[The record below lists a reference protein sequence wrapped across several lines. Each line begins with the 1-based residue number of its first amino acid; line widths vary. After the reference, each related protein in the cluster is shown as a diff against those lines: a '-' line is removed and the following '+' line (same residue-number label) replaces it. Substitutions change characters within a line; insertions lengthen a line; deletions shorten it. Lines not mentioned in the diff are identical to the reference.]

1 MTRDMILIGLGLG
14 GLVLLGVAAALAWAA
29 EAAVRAL
36 VPILAVS
43 GAPVSLL
50 PRRLR
55 RLLDPAR
62 AELPGIAALGVLL
75 VASLWLLFAVMQDL
89 IAGDPLVHAD
99 HAVLHLLLSL
109 RVGWALRLAVWCSAL
124 GSGAVVVALATG
136 IVLWLDRRRAWRAM
150 AYAIIA
156 AIGAILFTAGLDVV
170 LGRPAP
176 FLRPTGLSLLP
187 FPGTHLAVLTALLGF
202 MGVVICRNVGAVW
215 RIAMI
220 AATLVFLA
228 GLAVA
233 RLYLGADYLSTALEA
248 VAFGAAWAV
257 LLGLVYLV
265 HPAEAV
271 RPAGLGVMI
280 LLVIIGVG
288 GISGAI
294 GQRAALRDATLT
306 SGSLTMSRGAWLHG
320 GWARLPRR
328 PLSLL
333 GRFGHP
339 FAVQFLGAPGA
350 LREDLAAHGWRQP
363 PPWRVATLLR
373 FMGKGAAPGALPVV
387 PRFDDGRLPALV
399 MIRTGGAL
407 PADRRLVFRLWRSRV
422 MVPSR
427 AGGFARIWLGA
438 VSIER
443 IRRVGS
449 IVALPR
455 GIGGD
460 AEAPRPLIR
469 AIGAPIV
476 IDRADGG
483 GLLRL
488 AFVTAQGRSVP

>member
-14 GLVLLGVAAALAWAA
+14 GVVLLGVAAALAWAT
-29 EAAVRAL
+29 EAAVRVL
-36 VPILAVS
+36 VPILAAS
-43 GAPVSLL
+43 GAPASLL

-55 RLLDPAR
+55 TLLDPAR

-75 VASLWLLFAVMQDL
+75 VASLWLLFGVMQDL
-89 IAGDPLVHAD
+89 IAGDPLVQAD
-99 HAVLHLLLSL
+99 HAVLQLLLSL
-109 RVGWALRLAVWCSAL
+109 RVRWALRLAVWCSAL
-124 GSGAVVVALATG
+124 GSGAVVVALGIG

-150 AYAIIA
+150 AYAITA
-156 AIGAILFTAGLDVV
+156 AIGAILFTAGLDVA

-202 MGVVICRNVGAVW
+202 MGVVICRSAGAFWRIMIVGA
-215 RIAMI
+215 
-220 AATLVFLA
+220 TLLFLA
-228 GLAVA
+228 GLLTA

-248 VAFGAAWAV
+248 IAFGAAWAV

-271 RPAGLGVMI
+271 RPAGLGLMI
-280 LLVIIGVG
+280 LVVIFGVG
-288 GISGAI
+288 GVSGAI

-306 SGSLTMSRGAWLHG
+306 TGSLTMSRGAWLHG

-339 FAVQFLGAPGA
+339 FTVQFLGPPGA
-350 LREDLAAHGWRQP
+350 LRHDLAAHGWRQP
-363 PPWRVATLLR
+363 PPWQVATLLR
-373 FMGKGAAPGALPVV
+373 FLGRGAAPGALPVV

-399 MIRTGGAL
+399 MIRAGGTL

-427 AGGFARIWLGA
+427 TGGFAHIWLGA
-438 VSIER
+438 VSTER
-443 IRRVGS
+443 IRRIGS
-449 IVALPR
+449 IFPLPLE
-455 GIGGD
+455 IGAD
-460 AEAPRPLIR
+460 AGARNHLIR
-469 AIGAPIV
+469 AMTAPIV
-476 IDRADGG
+476 IDRAVGG
-483 GLLRL
+483 EPLRL
-488 AFVTAQGRSVP
+488 AFVAAQGPSAP